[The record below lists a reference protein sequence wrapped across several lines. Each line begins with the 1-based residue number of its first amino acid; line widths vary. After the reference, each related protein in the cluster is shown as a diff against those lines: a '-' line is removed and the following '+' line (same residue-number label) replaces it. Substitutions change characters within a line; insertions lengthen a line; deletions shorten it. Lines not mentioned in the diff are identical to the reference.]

1 MKLLL
6 LLITSAFI
14 LTSCGSNE
22 VNSAENSVA
31 AIKTVSD
38 DEATEP
44 VNAEANLTEIEW
56 TDSTFQNIGK
66 IKEGQIVEI
75 AWKFKNVGTKP
86 LIIENTSAS
95 CGCTVAEKPEAPI
108 AVGKD
113 GVIRA
118 KFDSNGR
125 PGSQRK
131 DVYVIANTTGSK
143 EHHLSFMMEVEKK

>member
-1 MKLLL
+1 MKLFLF
-6 LLITSAFI
+6 LIAAATI
-14 LTSCGSNE
+14 ITSCGSSE

-31 AIKTVSD
+31 AIKTVPD
-38 DEATEP
+38 DQATASL
-44 VNAEANLTEIEW
+44 NNEANLTEIQW
-56 TDSTFQNIGK
+56 MDSTFQNLGK
-66 IKEGQIVEI
+66 VKEGQIVEI
-75 AWKFKNVGTKP
+75 AWNFKNVGSKP

-125 PGSQRK
+125 PGTQRK
-131 DVYVIANTTGSK
+131 DVYVVANTNGSK
-143 EHHLSFMMEVEKK
+143 EHHLTFMMEVEKK